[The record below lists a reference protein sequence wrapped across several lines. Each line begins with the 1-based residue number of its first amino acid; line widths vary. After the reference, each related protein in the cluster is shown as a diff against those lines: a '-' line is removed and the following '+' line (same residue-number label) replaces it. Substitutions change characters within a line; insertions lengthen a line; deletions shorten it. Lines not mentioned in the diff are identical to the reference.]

1 MAESRDRG
9 VFGTSKE
16 RKEQMKDLKD
26 SIASQDALVKSLK
39 KGTAA
44 YKEQQKVLSKLKA
57 DIKQVNSFEEKR
69 KETVKGFQSTQEKIY
84 KDNAR
89 IRDLGN
95 TISKQAMRQ
104 ASINQDIGDFTSHIN
119 KNLTLAHEL
128 SEGISLE
135 GRDLQDAYGV
145 SGHKL
150 AEMGGLL
157 DGVAG
162 SQDKVAQLSLSMA
175 ESYGDIGTEG
185 FDMTSNIQALQEEK
199 KALEARKAV
208 IKESKLPEDFKKF
221 LLAEIKATEDNIDA
235 QAARGAELNRVSE
248 LTSAAQQEI
257 LGPLESYKGM
267 LESMPLGGFISKHM
281 QLDKVMGDFAEG
293 TRKSLAAAFDSS
305 NPMGFKMALGN
316 IEKAGGKAIGAISQ
330 GFSQVNALF
339 GGMLGPLLAIVGAIM
354 LAKKV
359 MEMFYGGTMETRK
372 ELGVTT
378 AEAAKLQNTVNTT
391 AMEFQFLGVTAEDG
405 KAIVAGIQE
414 NMGGVGEVTRE
425 TVSGFASLNAHFGVS
440 GEHATKL
447 STAMQA
453 VGSASTAASISQLES
468 VGHLARANGV
478 APAAIIADMAS
489 DMEFFSEFAQDGGKN
504 IAMAAIGAK
513 KLGISMETVSK
524 MSESLLSFE
533 ESINA
538 QMEASMLTGRMI
550 NTDKARELAL
560 AGDLEGMQKEIVSQI
575 GTQADFEAMNVVQ
588 RKAMAAAFGVS
599 VSELSKMVVNQ
610 DKLNSMT
617 DAEQKH
623 RDYMAKV
630 MEYAGK
636 AFAGFLSIGKALLPV
651 LAGIGVAMMV
661 AFWPVTAAVATV
673 TAIGMLF
680 NELNKKVPMLGT
692 ALGVVLGLVTAIK
705 VQSMLAGKGLGGGMM
720 AGAKNMASAAKDK
733 LSGMMGG
740 GKGGA
745 APKMPSSPTGGKGGG
760 NPFGFVEKMDPK
772 KVLAGAAAMLIVSA
786 ALFVTAKALQEF
798 ASVSWGDMG
807 KAGVA
812 LLGLV
817 LVLAAVGAIM
827 MSGVGAIAI
836 IAGAAA
842 MLVIAASLL
851 VLGVAIQA
859 IGKGFD
865 ILASG
870 LTNMFPIMSQL
881 VSIAAPIVALG
892 TAFGVLAIGLGA
904 FAVAAM
910 ALLPALPVLMVLGG
924 MAMGAS
930 MLLGGGGAK
939 EENNVEVELKKQN
952 EKLDTMI
959 SLLSEDGPIAEN
971 TKKGAQAGEGF
982 IKSVIMA

>member
-44 YKEQQKVLSKLKA
+44 YKEQQKILSKLKA

-69 KETVKGFQSTQEKIY
+69 KETVTGFKDVQEKIY

-104 ASINQDIGDFTSHIN
+104 ASINQDIGDYTQHIN
-119 KNLTLAHEL
+119 KNLQLAHEL

-378 AEAAKLQNTVNTT
+378 AQAAKLQNTINTT
-391 AMEFQFLGVTAEDG
+391 AMEFQFLGVTAEDAKG
-405 KAIVAGIQE
+405 IVTGIQD

-440 GEHATKL
+440 GEHATQL
-447 STAMQA
+447 AASMQA
-453 VGSASTAASISQLES
+453 VGSASTDAAISQLES

-478 APAAIIADMAS
+478 APAGIIADMAS

-513 KLGISMETVSK
+513 KLGISMSTVSK

-533 ESINA
+533 ESINS

-630 MEYAGK
+630 MEFAGK

-661 AFWPVTAAVATV
+661 AFWTITAAVAGV

-680 NELNKKVPMLGT
+680 NELNKRVPMLGT
-692 ALGVVLGLVTAIK
+692 FLGVVLGLVTAIK

-740 GKGGA
+740 GKA
-745 APKMPSSPTGGKGGG
+745 APNMPKSPTGGKGGG

-812 LLGLV
+812 LLALV

-836 IAGAAA
+836 LAGAAA

-881 VSIAAPIVALG
+881 VSIAAPIMALG
-892 TAFGVLAIGLGA
+892 AAFGVLAIGLGA